1 MMIENRERVRLM
13 LQITSPR
20 RAADKLKYLAGS
32 ESAMGA
38 FVGDIAPEE
47 TAGRLRELVGD

>member
-1 MMIENRERVRLM
+1 M

-32 ESAMGA
+32 EAAMGA
-38 FVGDIAPEE
+38 WVGDVTPEA
-47 TAGRLRELVGD
+47 TAQRLREVMQ